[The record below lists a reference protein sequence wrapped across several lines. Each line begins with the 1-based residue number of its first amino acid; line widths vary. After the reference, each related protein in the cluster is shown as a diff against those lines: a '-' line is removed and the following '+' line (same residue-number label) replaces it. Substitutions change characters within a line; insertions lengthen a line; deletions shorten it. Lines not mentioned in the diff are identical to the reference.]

1 MQITEE
7 TKKTIIIIATQI
19 GEAIAEKLKRLIE
32 ETFQEKWTLDP
43 LFPKAE
49 TPLLNGI
56 DFTQA
61 GRVQPLYLPVR
72 SRITPYRL
80 FESRGRLRPT

>member
-32 ETFQEKWTLDP
+32 ETFQEK
-43 LFPKAE
+43 
-49 TPLLNGI
+49 
-56 DFTQA
+56 
-61 GRVQPLYLPVR
+61 
-72 SRITPYRL
+72 
-80 FESRGRLRPT
+80 